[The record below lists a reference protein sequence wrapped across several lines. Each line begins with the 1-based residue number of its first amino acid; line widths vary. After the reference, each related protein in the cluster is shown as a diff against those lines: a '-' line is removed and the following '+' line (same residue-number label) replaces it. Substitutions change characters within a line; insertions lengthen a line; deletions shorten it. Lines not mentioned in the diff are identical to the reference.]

1 MLYSSSD
8 RKIKFFDGTTNR
20 TTEVFVVQ
28 RIFVHG
34 KHFLIKLDGVAIH
47 TDRFCLPI
55 FHASGKK
62 GLNPPEVFPV
72 YGSSQLNRK
81 GFRKVPSFE
90 SRGLNIGKVVGQC
103 FVTQMG
109 SIKKFLG
116 NKIIFLGIKIV
127 EYNGHFRQNTAR
139 FMPKG
144 TASAK
149 TLPSLRKQKR
159 FKALA
164 FIGRKFFPSVSYFY
178 CLEI

>member
-1 MLYSSSD
+1 MVLELAMFWAMISNRIFSADRALPVDSMPGIKFMVMLYSSSD

-28 RIFVHG
+28 SIFVHG
-34 KHFLIKLDGVAIH
+34 KHFLIELDGVAIH
-47 TDRFCLPI
+47 TNRFCLPI

-72 YGSSQLNRK
+72 YGSSQLNGK

-90 SRGLNIGKVVGQC
+90 SRGLNIGKVVGEC

-127 EYNGHFRQNTAR
+127 EYNGHFR
-139 FMPKG
+139 
-144 TASAK
+144 
-149 TLPSLRKQKR
+149 
-159 FKALA
+159 
-164 FIGRKFFPSVSYFY
+164 
-178 CLEI
+178 